1 MALGVFTLKWL
12 DNFIPGYILGYMNTT
27 MLIKTNKELKQ
38 KAQKLAKEMGLPL
51 GTLVNN
57 YLRNFI
63 IDRQAVFNAPMP
75 NKKTVTAILAARK
88 DIKAGKNIFGPFD
101 SADEMIKSLN
111 S

>member
-1 MALGVFTLKWL
+1 M
-12 DNFIPGYILGYMNTT
+12 DTT
-27 MLIKTNKELKQ
+27 MLIKTNKVLKQ

-63 IDRQAVFNAPMP
+63 IDRQAVFNAPIP
-75 NKKTVTAILAARK
+75 NKKTQAAILASRK
-88 DIKAGKNIFGPFD
+88 ELKSGKTAGPFN
-101 SADEMIKSLN
+101 SVDEMMKSLN

>member
-1 MALGVFTLKWL
+1 M
-12 DNFIPGYILGYMNTT
+12 DTT
-27 MLIKTNKELKQ
+27 MLIKTNKVLKQ
-38 KAQKLAKEMGLPL
+38 RAQRLAKEMGLPL

-75 NKKTVTAILAARK
+75 NKKTIRAIEEARR
-88 DIKAGKNIFGPFD
+88 DIKAGKNLHGPFD
-101 SADEMIKSLN
+101 TVADMMKSLN